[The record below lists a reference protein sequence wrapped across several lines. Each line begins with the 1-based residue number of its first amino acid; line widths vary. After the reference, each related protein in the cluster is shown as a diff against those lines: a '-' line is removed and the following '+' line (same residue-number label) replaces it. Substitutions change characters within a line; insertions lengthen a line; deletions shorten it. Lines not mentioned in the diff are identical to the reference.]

1 MQRLL
6 VLVDY
11 DHYVSKK
18 LHQKLR
24 SFCVCKYIY
33 IYLKIHYIYIYVYI
47 YMYIY
52 VYICIYMYIYVCM
65 YLFVYG
71 VICFLPVYL
80 KMIFAALM
88 YILGSGRDR
97 RICKE
102 HVALYID
109 VE

>member
-1 MQRLL
+1 M
-6 VLVDY
+6 
-11 DHYVSKK
+11 YVNIFKNT
-18 LHQKLR
+18 LHMHIR
-24 SFCVCKYIY
+24 IY
-33 IYLKIHYIYIYVYI
+33 MYVYI
-47 YMYIY
+47 YI
-52 VYICIYMYIYVCM
+52 CM
-65 YLFVYG
+65 YRFVYG